1 MTMLTLEVAGRRY
14 RAQAPAGIAIAI
26 PLEFDGPQ
34 PSHFGAPPARSEA
47 MTSGSFTGDT
57 RRGGSCNARVLTLNP
72 HCNGTHT
79 ECVGHL
85 TDDDRAVTVGA
96 LVREPLYLAALV
108 TVDPVAGAQSRES
121 AAQPFTA
128 GDRVITRAALAAAL
142 RDLETAGNQALV
154 VRTTPNGADKRTRRY
169 EGESPAPFLTLE
181 AARYLVELGVEHL
194 LVDLPSIDRAHDGG
208 LLAAHRIFWGLPEG
222 SRDAA
227 LAARPAATITEL
239 VYAPD
244 EVGDGLYL
252 MSLQVPAFSG
262 DAAPSRPL
270 LYPATLETDA

>member
-1 MTMLTLEVAGRRY
+1 MAAAHEPEL
-14 RAQAPAGIAIAI
+14 
-26 PLEFDGPQ
+26 
-34 PSHFGAPPARSEA
+34 
-47 MTSGSFTGDT
+47 T
-57 RRGGSCNARVLTLNP
+57 RRRRSLGHGVDIGNPGTRRIDHKARL
-72 HCNGTHT
+72 
-79 ECVGHL
+79 
-85 TDDDRAVTVGA
+85 D
-96 LVREPLYLAALV
+96 
-108 TVDPVAGAQSRES
+108 
-121 AAQPFTA
+121 
-128 GDRVITRAALAAAL
+128 AALAAAL
-142 RDLETAGNQALV
+142 REFETAGNQALV

-222 SRDAA
+222 CRDGA

-270 LYPATLETDA
+270 LYPATLEADA

>member
-1 MTMLTLEVAGRRY
+1 MTTLTLEVAGRRY
-14 RAQAPAGIAIAI
+14 RAEALSGIAIAI

-34 PSHFGAPPARSEA
+34 PSHFGAPPASSEA
-47 MTSGSFTGDT
+47 MKSGGFTGDT

-85 TDDDRAVTVGA
+85 TDGPVAIGA
-96 LVREPLYLAALV
+96 LLREPLYLAALV
-108 TVDPVAGAQSRES
+108 TVDPVSGRGSAES
-121 AAQPFTA
+121 AAHAFAP
-128 GDRVITRAALAAAL
+128 GDRVITRVALAAAL

-154 VRTTPNGADKRTRRY
+154 VRTTPNGEDKRTRRY

-181 AARYLVELGVEHL
+181 AARYLVELGIEHL
-194 LVDLPSIDRAHDGG
+194 LVDLPSIDRAQDGG
-208 LLAAHRIFWGLPEG
+208 LLAAHRLFWGLPEG
-222 SRDAA
+222 SRSAA

-239 VYAPD
+239 VYVPD
-244 EVGDGLYL
+244 GVDDGLYL
-252 MSLQVPAFSG
+252 MSLQVPAFAR

-270 LYPATLETDA
+270 LYPATLEADA